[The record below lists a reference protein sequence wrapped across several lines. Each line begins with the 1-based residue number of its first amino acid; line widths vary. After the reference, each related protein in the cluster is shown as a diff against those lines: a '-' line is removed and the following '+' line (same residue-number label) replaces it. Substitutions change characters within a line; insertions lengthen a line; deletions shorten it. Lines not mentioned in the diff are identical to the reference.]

1 MKRISEKL
9 FLTLALLLLLA
20 VGRTYGQ
27 TNSLNFDGSDD
38 DVTLSLLASPLGSS
52 PTNFTTELWFRSIDN
67 APSPGPCPDGMRTLM
82 RLSGNQFNLEIGSC
96 NNQLYIGEYFG
107 VGVPLPPAAVAP
119 IVLRQWHHLRVDYDN
134 GDFTI
139 YLDCIPVHTISQ
151 AIPFGVDHL
160 SLAEFLNT
168 NGINTPR
175 HWLGEIDEVRI
186 WTLNPPITACAERFC
201 PLAGTETGLLAHWDF
216 EQGVGGGNN
225 IPFTTIPDQSGN
237 GNDGQ
242 AANFVGNGVTSN
254 LVRLNAPLIFPA
266 LHGLNLTIRDYPYQT
281 APLTTI
287 CSGDPVHF
295 TLDLNGNVPGPFSNV
310 SVVWEYSDDGGVS
323 WLSLNS
329 PPFTD
334 FQFPILPGVLT
345 ANCGPSP
352 TGFADRKFRAV
363 ATVTEA
369 STGRS
374 CTYLSTTYD
383 LRICCPVSPFN
394 VVIAPPDPLCE
405 GETVNL
411 NISLISPDAWVTTPG
426 PNTTVTWS
434 VTDENGTSPLPAQ
447 NQNTAFSY
455 TYTAP
460 ALSAPLD
467 LCFTAVVTNCNGKSG
482 TAKSC
487 IRIDPEPECG
497 LIDAMPLGSPQNL
510 TLVSTTPHPTYEI
523 CPGDDAIIG
532 IDPANPFDKCIPQWQ
547 YSFDQ
552 ITWVNLGFS
561 NTIQNTNILPSHLW
575 PAGAARIF
583 YRIECAPLSN
593 PSGCLPCYSNLIE
606 VGLMSAPLAGTIT
619 GSTRECK
626 EDLPTTLMVST
637 PQVGVTYQW
646 LHNGLPFGTGPSQ
659 TVTEAGCYWLEAS
672 NGCQTTVG
680 NKHCLEVCE
689 TVAVLSCPL
698 TPNDCARL
706 GDPVTLSA
714 CDSYSTCQPSGPM
727 VFAWYID
734 GVFQPAET
742 TCTLTF
748 TPPVAGSTIRVEVT
762 DPVTGCEGIT
772 ESTVI
777 PCDF

>member
-9 FLTLALLLLLA
+9 FLTLPLLLLLA
-20 VGRTYGQ
+20 FGRTYGQ
-27 TNSLNFDGSDD
+27 TNSLNFDGADD
-38 DVTLSLLASPLGSS
+38 DVTLSLVTSPLGSS
-52 PTNFTTELWFRSIDN
+52 PTAFTAELWFRSIDN
-67 APSPGPCPDGMRTLM
+67 VASPGPCPDGMRTLA
-82 RLSGNQFNLEIGSC
+82 RLTGNQFNLEIGSC

-107 VGVPLPPAAVAP
+107 VGLPPPPAAVAP
-119 IVLRQWHHLRVDYDN
+119 IVLKQWHHLRVDYDN
-134 GDFTI
+134 GLFTI
-139 YLDCIPVHTISQ
+139 YLDCVPVHTINQ
-151 AIPFGVDHL
+151 TIPFGVDHF

-175 HWLGEIDEVRI
+175 HWLGEVDEVRI

-201 PLAGTETGLLAHWDF
+201 PLVGTETGLLAYWNF

-237 GNDGQ
+237 GNNGQ
-242 AANFVGNGVTSN
+242 VANFFGNGVASN
-254 LVRLNAPLIFPA
+254 LVRLNAPLIYPA

-287 CSGDPVHF
+287 CSGDPAHF

-310 SVVWEYSDDGGVS
+310 GIVWEYRDGGVGP

-345 ANCGPSP
+345 ANCAPSP
-352 TGFADRKFRAV
+352 TGFVDREFRAV

-369 STGRS
+369 ATGRT
-374 CTYLSTTYD
+374 CTYLSSTYD
-383 LRICCPVSPFN
+383 LTICCPVSPFN

-411 NISLISPDAWVTTPG
+411 NLSLTSPDAWVTTPG
-426 PNTTVTWS
+426 PNTTITWT
-434 VTDENGTSPLPAQ
+434 VTDENGTRPLPAQ

-467 LCFTAVVTNCNGKSG
+467 LCFTALVTNCNGKSE
-482 TAKSC
+482 ADKSC

-497 LIDAMPLGSPQNL
+497 LIDAMPLGAPQNL

-552 ITWVNLGFS
+552 ISWTNLGFS

-575 PAGAARIF
+575 PSWAARIF

-606 VGLMSAPLAGTIT
+606 IGLMSAPLAGTIT

-626 EDLPTTLMVST
+626 EDLPTTLTVST

-646 LHNGLPFGTGPSQ
+646 LHNGLPFGIGASQ
-659 TVTEAGCYWLEAS
+659 TVTEAGCYWLEAT

-698 TPNDCARL
+698 APNDCARL

-714 CDSYSTCQPSGPM
+714 CDSYSTCQPSGPF

-742 TCTLTF
+742 TCMITF

-762 DPVTGCEGIT
+762 DPITGCEGIA
-772 ESTVI
+772 ESTIV